1 MDLPESNTRRVDRM
15 VATHRAARAPLAAT
29 RRTAPAPLAAAAFAL
44 AIALAPAMPAQAVE
58 YTQVR
63 ADRSAIDFTYAQMGV
78 DMKGRFARFD
88 AKVAFDPAQPAK
100 ASANVNVHVA
110 SIDAGS
116 PEATA
121 EAVGKAWFDAK
132 THPLA
137 QFASTAV
144 KPLGGN
150 RYEMSG
156 RMTVKGRVKNVA
168 VPVTFTTSG
177 ADGVLAGTLVI
188 KRSEFG
194 IGAGEWA
201 APDIV
206 SDDVRVAFRLVVAPG
221 AATVAAAKKPS
232 PRN

>member
-1 MDLPESNTRRVDRM
+1 MNSLSRGAAIA
-15 VATHRAARAPLAAT
+15 VAAGMLVLAA
-29 RRTAPAPLAAAAFAL
+29 PAR
-44 AIALAPAMPAQAVE
+44 AVE
-58 YTQVR
+58 YSQVR
-63 ADRSAIDFTYAQMGV
+63 ADRSTIDFVYQQMGV

-88 AKVAFDPAQPAK
+88 AKIAFDPTQPAK
-100 ASANVNVHVA
+100 ASASVNVQVA

-116 PEATA
+116 TEATQ
-121 EAVGKAWFDAK
+121 EAVGTSWFDAQK
-132 THPLA
+132 YPLA

-168 VPVTFTTSG
+168 VPVTFTTRG

-206 SDDVRVAFRLVVAPG
+206 GEDVRVAFQLVVAP
-221 AATVAAAKKPS
+221 AKPPAPPKPPAPANPPAPAKPVAAKP
-232 PRN
+232 